1 MNIKNNQFWFWGFI
15 VLAVILIS
23 AVTTMAIH
31 TYSFH
36 NNDNRYCNS
45 NNQQRGQRGM
55 QSNNSG
61 KGLQNNYNFTTQ
73 EKEFFRNERQQ
84 HQQKLR
90 DIKSIQKRNH
100 NKLFKE
106 IIKKDSDNDSINKY
120 KEVILESNTEII
132 EETIN
137 YYETLKTGLSEE
149 QMKMVNKHVSRRFKR
164 NKRQ

>member
-15 VLAVILIS
+15 VLAAILIS
-23 AVTTMAIH
+23 AITTMGIH

-36 NNDNRYCNS
+36 NNDTKYCNS
-45 NNQQRGQRGM
+45 KTQQRGQRGM
-55 QSNNSG
+55 KARNGEQG
-61 KGLQNNYNFTTQ
+61 FYNAYKFTEQ
-73 EKEFFRNERQQ
+73 QKEFFREERQE

-90 DIKSIQKRNH
+90 DIKGTQNHNH

-106 IIKKDSDNDSINKY
+106 IGKDDPDNDSINKY
-120 KEVILESNTEII
+120 KEEILESNKEIM

-137 YYETLKTGLSEE
+137 YYKTLKTRLSEE
-149 QMKMVNKHVSRRFKR
+149 QMKMVNKHVSRRFNR